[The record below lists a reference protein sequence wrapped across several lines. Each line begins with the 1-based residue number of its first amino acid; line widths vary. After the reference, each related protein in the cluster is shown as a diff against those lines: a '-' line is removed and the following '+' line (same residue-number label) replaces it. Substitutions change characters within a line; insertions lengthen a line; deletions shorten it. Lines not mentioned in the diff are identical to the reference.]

1 MKRSKEMVGLDR
13 AFRQVYVGDT
23 IQDALG
29 VKYTITERGTAAGPD
44 GKEVEYHTLHGA
56 ELVGATEAK
65 SAPKEAPEAVRS
77 LHAYDDPKIGP
88 NAPRKAPVKR
98 EPKQEKK
105 EKKVGTPRPTAGRKN
120 NSGLV
125 RVGNITKAVGYN
137 LGNGTAVLRD
147 AGIEIVKDPVT
158 GTPCVRI
165 QDKDAARELLASL
178 VPPAGAVAIE
188 SDRVEITPEGPAVD
202 FDALKEQPA
211 IAQPEPATGLE
222 VGENFALAD
231 YTDDELREEM
241 RRRGLIPALRITDPA
256 REFTKADAL
265 IILKDEDHVKALRVA
280 GWTVT
285 CTKSI

>member
-1 MKRSKEMVGLDR
+1 M
-13 AFRQVYVGDT
+13 
-23 IQDALG
+23 
-29 VKYTITERGTAAGPD
+29 
-44 GKEVEYHTLHGA
+44 GA
-56 ELVGATEAK
+56 PEAK

-88 NAPRKAPVKR
+88 KEPRKAPVKR
-98 EPKQEKK
+98 EPKPEKK
-105 EKKVGTPRPTAGRKN
+105 EKKVGTQRPSAGRKN

-165 QDKDAARELLASL
+165 QDKDAARELLARQAHPEEKVPTSDEIL
-178 VPPAGAVAIE
+178 KKALKKQKEVVVPPGVVKVPIKGFEDVLVHSVNPPKPAKLPE
-188 SDRVEITPEGPAVD
+188 VEIKPL
-202 FDALKEQPA
+202 DAAPVISAEEAAMLESLIQPVEIDLQPA
-211 IAQPEPATGLE
+211 SDE
-222 VGENFALAD
+222 ALGA
-231 YTDDELREEM
+231 ELR
-241 RRRGLIPALRITDPA
+241 RR
-256 REFTKADAL
+256 
-265 IILKDEDHVKALRVA
+265 